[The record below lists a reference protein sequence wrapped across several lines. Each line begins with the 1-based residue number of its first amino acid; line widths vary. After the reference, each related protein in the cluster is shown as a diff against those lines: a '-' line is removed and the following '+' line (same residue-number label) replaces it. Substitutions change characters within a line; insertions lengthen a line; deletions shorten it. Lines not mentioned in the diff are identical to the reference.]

1 MDRANDTAIDTA
13 MNTTMNTATSSSV
26 RATAIALLLAGGG
39 WVPAWASGF
48 DGGDDFVSSSRTEV
62 RLDRYV
68 QGELGTVLPSY
79 SRPMLYTAWRA
90 IASADAKRPL
100 VPIAGEWLDKAC
112 CTSSYSPSNY
122 ESEKHPP
129 IAAWLTARQ
138 TLVADAPRWR
148 PGSMR
153 AADEKSYE
161 EFLNCPDGAY
171 AFAVETLAALRQ
183 RPDATPARLKDWI
196 DGQDRVFAQ
205 CTAEPPGR
213 TAATAKQT
221 PEPRPSIE
229 ALPASEPLHW
239 RQARDYQRAA
249 SAFYASDWITAET
262 GFAQIAADNAHPWQA
277 WAALARMRTVLR
289 QATLTPRDEGDYG
302 PQKLPPA
309 LLGKLQPLAA
319 FIGTHADWTVQ
330 RRAADDLLNLV
341 RARSEPEKRLS
352 QLTRELAVLDKAPPA
367 QALAD
372 WARISDHWL
381 DEGTPKDLAAR
392 ESVVRALP
400 VFDWIYALRG
410 CMNGSAGAVKT
421 PESTG
426 ATPLTR
432 WKAQQDSVL
441 WLIPTMVCANGKT
454 LANDASTWKAIQAA
468 ADKVP
473 ATHPGWR
480 TVRMQQVRLLREAGD
495 VDRARTQ
502 LAALTAPAGPTPT
515 ARNLAAE
522 EALRLARTPA
532 EAVPWLARE
541 SGAWSRY
548 SQGDTVYPYDLPA
561 PTTRALDGDG
571 ATLLVKRF
579 SVADWPAV
587 IGSKAVPDKLRA
599 ALAFGLWWRA
609 DVLDQAELARS
620 AATALAGL
628 LPKAEGDALVG
639 PYLKATTP
647 EARRAALWRASIT
660 RSGLTAQV
668 DMGLGAN
675 MMLAGQKPDDPK
687 DATAGTWCRLD
698 QGADSEKPEWDRDYP
713 VPGPATGWPSAEA
726 VAKERAALGAMG
738 SATGAYAKWVLAES
752 KRPDRPS
759 DLPWLLYVGIQSTK
773 GGCVDKD
780 NSAQSKAMFQTL
792 HRLYP
797 KSEWAKRSPYFY

>member
-1 MDRANDTAIDTA
+1 
-13 MNTTMNTATSSSV
+13 MNTATGFKL
-26 RATAIALLLAGGG
+26 RATALALLLAGGG
-39 WVPAWASGF
+39 VLPVWASGY
-48 DGGDDFVSSSRTEV
+48 DGGDDFVSFSRTEV

-112 CTSSYSPSNY
+112 CTAIYSPSNY

-129 IAAWLTARQ
+129 IGAWLSARKEV
-138 TLVADAPRWR
+138 VADAPQWR

-171 AFAVETLAALRQ
+171 AFAVETLAALRR
-183 RPDATPARLKDWI
+183 RPDATPVRLKAWI

-249 SAFYASDWITAET
+249 SAFYASDWIPAET
-262 GFAQIAADNAHPWQA
+262 GFARIAADEGNPWQA

-302 PQKLPPA
+302 PQKLPPT
-309 LLGKLQPLAA
+309 LLGKLQPMAA

-330 RRAADDLLNLV
+330 QRAADDLLNLV

-392 ESVVRALP
+392 ETVVRALP
-400 VFDWIYALRG
+400 VFDWIFALRG
-410 CMNGSAGAVKT
+410 CMAGYTGAVKS

-426 ATPLTR
+426 AAPLSR
-432 WKAQQDSVL
+432 WKAQPDSVL
-441 WLIPTMVCANGKT
+441 WLIPTMVCADGKT
-454 LANDASTWKAIQAA
+454 LAKDASTWKAIQAA

-480 TVRMQQVRLLREAGD
+480 TVRMQQVRLLREAGEF
-495 VDRARTQ
+495 DRARTQ
-502 LAALTAPAGPTPT
+502 LAALTSPTGPTST

-532 EAVPWLARE
+532 EAIPWLARE

-548 SQGDTVYPYDLPA
+548 SQTDAVYPYDYPGS
-561 PTTRALDGDG
+561 TTRALDDDG
-571 ATLLVKRF
+571 ASLLVTRF
-579 SVADWPAV
+579 TVSEWPAV
-587 IGSKAVPDKLRA
+587 IGSKAVPDKIRA

-609 DVLDQAELARS
+609 DVLDQPELARA
-620 AATALAGL
+620 AATTLAGL
-628 LPKAEGDALVG
+628 LPKTEGEALTG
-639 PYLKATTP
+639 AYFKATTP
-647 EARRAALWRASIT
+647 AERRAALWRASIT
-660 RSGLTAQV
+660 RNGLSAQV
-668 DMGLGAN
+668 DRGLGPN
-675 MMLAGQKPDDPK
+675 MMLVGQKPGDPK
-687 DATAGTWCRLD
+687 EAVAGTWCRLD
-698 QGADSEKPEWDRDYP
+698 QGANSEQKDWERLHPI
-713 VPGPATGWPSAEA
+713 PGPATGWPAA
-726 VAKERAALGAMG
+726 DVVAKERAALAAIGT
-738 SATGAYAKWVLAES
+738 ATGAYARWVLAES
-752 KRPDRPS
+752 KRPDRPA

-780 NSAQSKAMFQTL
+780 KSAQSKAMFQTL